1 VVLSAGTTSL
11 ERELTLPGA
20 GLHLD
25 GFRDRLLA
33 STFEAAAASE
43 ISKEEGKPRNKM
55 VCVTETFL

>member
-1 VVLSAGTTSL
+1 MVLSAGTTSL

-33 STFEAAAASE
+33 STFEAAATSE
-43 ISKEEGKPRNKM
+43 IRKEEENPAIKW
-55 VCVTETFL
+55 FA